1 MSMRPLYEQYLDCP
15 LTYATYDDFNK
26 HFRIKRPE
34 SFNFAFDVA
43 DRIAREDP
51 ARLALLWTDE
61 NCACVRYT
69 FRMLMEESNRAA
81 NYFRSLGIQ
90 KGDKVLLILRRHL
103 QFWPILMA
111 LHKLGAVAV
120 PATHLLT
127 EKDIRY
133 RVDAAD
139 IKAAVV
145 THRSEA
151 LMKALR
157 NAASACESLETLIVL
172 EGDREGFQSYAAEMP
187 KQPETFAKPRG
198 EAYAHNSDTMLLYF
212 TSGTTGMP
220 KMVTHD
226 FYYPL
231 GHIVTALYWQQCIDG
246 GLHLTISDTG
256 WAKSVWGKLYG
267 QWLCGSAVFVY
278 EFERF
283 LAKDILRKLD
293 EHNVTTFCAPPTMYR
308 YMLQEDFS
316 DYDLSALKHY
326 AIAGEPLNPDM
337 AAEWLKRTGVELR
350 EAYGQTELVVTL
362 ATFPFM
368 KVCPGSMGK
377 PSPLFNVD
385 IIDEEG
391 NSCPPGETGEI
402 VVRTEDGSL
411 PVGMF
416 SGYYRDEALTRSVW
430 SGGVY
435 HTGDTAWRDEW
446 GYYWYVGRADDIIK
460 SSGYRIGPFEVE
472 SALLEHPAVLET
484 AITAVKD
491 SLRGQV
497 VKATIVLKPGY
508 EPKEDLKTEL
518 QNHVKKNTAPYKYP
532 RVIEFVTELPK
543 TISGK
548 IRRVEL
554 RELDDKK
561 PQ

>member
-1 MSMRPLYEQYLDCP
+1 MSMKPLYEKYLDCP

-26 HFRIKRPE
+26 RFAIKRPE

-43 DRIAREDP
+43 DRIALKEPD
-51 ARLALLWTDE
+51 RLAVLWTDE
-61 NCACVRYT
+61 NGACVRYT
-69 FRMLMEESNRAA
+69 FGMLMEESNRAA
-81 NYFRSLGIQ
+81 NLFASLGIG
-90 KGDKVLLILRRHL
+90 KGDKVMLILRRHL

-111 LHKLGAVAV
+111 LHKIGAVGV

-127 EKDIRY
+127 EKDIKY
-133 RVDAAD
+133 RVNAAG
-139 IKAAVV
+139 IKAAVI
-145 THRSEA
+145 THRNVQLLEA
-151 LMKALR
+151 AAHAKAE
-157 NAASACESLETLIVL
+157 CGTLETLIVL
-172 EGDREGFQSYAAEMP
+172 DGEYKGFHSYAQEMP
-187 KQPETFAKPRG
+187 PQPAAFEKPTG
-198 EAYAHNSDTMLLYF
+198 ERYAHNGDMMLLYF

-220 KMVTHD
+220 KMVAHD

-231 GHIVTALYWQQCIDG
+231 GHIVTALYWQQCVDG
-246 GLHLTISDTG
+246 GLHLTISETG

-278 EFERF
+278 EFDRF
-283 LAKDILRKLD
+283 TARDILQKLA
-293 EHNVTTFCAPPTMYR
+293 EYRVTSFCAPPTMYR

-316 DYDLSALKHY
+316 GYDLSALKHY
-326 AIAGEPLNPDM
+326 SIAGEPLNPDM
-337 AAEWLKRTGVELR
+337 AAEWVRRTGVELR
-350 EAYGQTELVVTL
+350 EAYGQTELVVTV

-391 NSCPPGETGEI
+391 NSCPPGETGEM
-402 VVRTEDGSL
+402 VVRTEDGNL

-416 SGYYRDEALTRSVW
+416 SGYHRDEELTKNVW
-430 SGGVY
+430 NHGIY
-435 HTGDTAWRDEW
+435 RTGDTAWRDEW
-446 GYYWYVGRADDIIK
+446 GYYWYVGRADDVIK

-484 AITAVKD
+484 AITAVPD
-491 SLRGQV
+491 ELRGQV
-497 VKATIVLKPGY
+497 VKATVVLKPGY
-508 EPKEDLKTEL
+508 VPSDDLKVEL
-518 QNHVKKNTAPYKYP
+518 QDHVKKVTAPYKYP
-532 RVIEFVTELPK
+532 RIIEFAADLPK

-554 RELDDKK
+554 REKDSRK
-561 PQ
+561 